1 MPGNNP
7 RAVRDY
13 YSVDCDVAREAL
25 SARIDG
31 EREPV
36 PSARVD
42 EHLEDCA
49 ECRTWLDDA
58 SAQADML
65 RRLAQR
71 HPAAVA
77 PSAGP
82 QRRSGPRFAG
92 VGWPRWALLAAGI
105 AQCSVGIAQALG
117 LGLGLE
123 HGLQTPGGHLF
134 NESTAWSLALGVV
147 MIGAAIRPAVAA
159 GLANV
164 LSAFVIV
171 LAVYVVADGLSGAV
185 TPGRVLS
192 HLPVLV
198 GAVLAA
204 LVWRD
209 TAAPPPPHQGE
220 QDEGIA
226 LPPHASRGRRRGHL
240 WPTDDSAA

>member
-1 MPGNNP
+1 M
-7 RAVRDY
+7 RDY
-13 YSVDCDVAREAL
+13 YCVDCDVAREAL

-42 EHLEDCA
+42 EHLEHCA
-49 ECRTWLDDA
+49 ECRTWLDDV

-65 RRLAQR
+65 RRLARRQ
-71 HPAAVA
+71 PAAVA

-82 QRRSGPRFAG
+82 QRRSGSRFAG
-92 VGWPRWALLAAGI
+92 VDWPRWALLAAGI
-105 AQCSVGIAQALG
+105 AQCFVGIAQALG

-123 HGLQTPGGHLF
+123 HGHQTPGGHLF
-134 NESTAWSLALGVV
+134 NESTAWSLALGMV
-147 MIGAAIRPAVAA
+147 MIGAAIRPAIAA
-159 GLANV
+159 GLAGV

-171 LAVYVVADGLSGAV
+171 LAVYVIADGLSGAV
-185 TPGRVLS
+185 TPARVLS

-198 GAVLAA
+198 GAVLAV

-209 TAAPPPPHQGE
+209 TAAPPPQEAEHQT
-220 QDEGIA
+220 DIT
-226 LPPHASRGRRRGHL
+226 LPRHASRGRRRGHL